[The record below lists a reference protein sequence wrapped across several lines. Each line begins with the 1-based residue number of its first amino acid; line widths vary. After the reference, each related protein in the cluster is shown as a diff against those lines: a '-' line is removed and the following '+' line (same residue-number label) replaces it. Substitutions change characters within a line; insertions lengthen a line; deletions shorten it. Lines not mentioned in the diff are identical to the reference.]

1 MADNPTPELL
11 TALCKFQQQTITAF
25 KDSKGYG
32 YKYASEEAIND
43 ALRPAKALG
52 LCHTFTMHGLGTEV
66 EGKPGQTEVVLR
78 LFHAASGGFLESS
91 MNVDDYDP
99 NNKKDARHQQRGS
112 GISYARRYLLAA
124 VAGLATSENEGET
137 VAAPEATTKKPQTAI
152 AKPAAIPPAQS
163 TADTSDAAGELQD
176 MRGMVSAALLGI
188 YKQDNT
194 VHTKWVKAL
203 KAKFSTIGAQSP
215 KVEVLNMEQ
224 LLFSNDFI
232 TNYKIVNPAKPAPQK

>member
-11 TALCKFQQQTITAF
+11 TALCEFQKQTITAF

-52 LCHTFTMHGLGTEV
+52 LCHAFTMHGLGPEV
-66 EGKPGQTEVVLR
+66 DGRPGQTEVRLR

-124 VAGLATSENEGET
+124 VAGLAASENEGET
-137 VAAPEATTKKPQTAI
+137 VAAPEITAKKPQTAT
-152 AKPAAIPPAQS
+152 AKPVSVPPAQS
-163 TADTSDAAGELQD
+163 NADTSDSAGELQD
-176 MRGMVSAALLGI
+176 LRGTVSAAMQGV
-188 YKQDNT
+188 YKEKPGVATD
-194 VHTKWVKAL
+194 WAAAL
-203 KAKFSTIGAQSP
+203 KKQFPKLGADKPQI
-215 KVEVLNMEQ
+215 KTLNKDQ
-224 LLFSNDFI
+224 LIFTQEFI
-232 TNYKIVNPAKPAPQK
+232 YSYK

>member
-1 MADNPTPELL
+1 
-11 TALCKFQQQTITAF
+11 
-25 KDSKGYG
+25 
-32 YKYASEEAIND
+32 
-43 ALRPAKALG
+43 
-52 LCHTFTMHGLGTEV
+52 MHGLGTEV

-137 VAAPEATTKKPQTAI
+137 VAAPEATTKKPQTAV
-152 AKPAAIPPAQS
+152 AKPAVIPPAQS
-163 TADTSDAAGELQD
+163 IADTSDAAGELQD
-176 MRGMVSAALLGI
+176 MRGIVSAALLGI
-188 YKQDNT
+188 YKEDNT
-194 VHTKWVKAL
+194 VHTKWVAAL
-203 KAKFSTIGAQSP
+203 KAKFSTIGAKSP

-224 LLFSNDFI
+224 LLFSKDFI
-232 TNYKIVNPAKPAPQK
+232 TNYKIVKPAPQK

>member
-52 LCHTFTMHGLGTEV
+52 LAHTFTMHGLGTEV
-66 EGKPGQTEVVLR
+66 EGRPGQTEVVLR

-124 VAGLATSENEGET
+124 IAGLATSENEGET
-137 VAAPEATTKKPQTAI
+137 LNPPEATAKKPQ
-152 AKPAAIPPAQS
+152 KSPNPPSDPPAQNK
-163 TADTSDAAGELQD
+163 ADTSDKAGELQD
-176 MRGMVSAALLGI
+176 MRGLISIGLSGI
-188 YKQDNT
+188 YEKDNT
-194 VHTKWVKAL
+194 VHPKWVAAL
-203 KAKFSTIGAQSP
+203 KAQFPTIGAESP
-215 KVEVLNMEQ
+215 RVEVLNMEQ
-224 LLFSNDFI
+224 LLFSKDFI
-232 TNYKIVNPAKPAPQK
+232 SNYKPPTKK

>member
-137 VAAPEATTKKPQTAI
+137 TLPPDTSGKKSQGSP
-152 AKPAAIPPAQS
+152 KPPSDPPAQS

-176 MRGMVSAALLGI
+176 MRGIVSAALLGI
-188 YKQDNT
+188 YKEDNT
-194 VHTKWVKAL
+194 VHTKWVEAL
-203 KAKFSTIGAQSP
+203 KAKFSTIGAKSP

-224 LLFSNDFI
+224 LLFSQDFI
-232 TNYKIVNPAKPAPQK
+232 TNYKIVKPAPQK

>member
-25 KDSKGYG
+25 KDSTGYG

-43 ALRPAKALG
+43 ALRPAKDLG

-66 EGKPGQTEVVLR
+66 EGRPGQTEVVLR

-137 VAAPEATTKKPQTAI
+137 VAAPQATTKKPQTAT

-163 TADTSDAAGELQD
+163 DAAGELQD
-176 MRGMVSAALLGI
+176 LRGIVSAAMQAVYAEKPAI
-188 YKQDNT
+188 AVD
-194 VHTKWVKAL
+194 WVKAL
-203 KAKFSTIGAQSP
+203 KGQFPKLGADKPQI
-215 KVEVLNMEQ
+215 KALNKDQ
-224 LLFSNDFI
+224 LVFTQEFI
-232 TNYKIVNPAKPAPQK
+232 YSYK